1 MKAPTWGTVIGVM
14 MIIFGGCS
22 LRNDLQSINLPGAL
36 EKQKVIIHDAIDE
49 EVEED
54 SVTEQIDSLGTPEK
68 DGLDAFKDPKKI
80 VEDVLTLSEFT
91 KTWIVRFGY
100 IGVGVSLLYIL
111 GGIFL
116 LTPRKLSI
124 PITYTALIVSIAVS
138 GVQAVVLTSSGS
150 ASGLIALTSGFSQIF
165 GIIID
170 IILLSIVFASDK
182 EAYVFSNNEPRQ

>member
-36 EKQKVIIHDAIDE
+36 EKQKVIIHDAIE
-49 EVEED
+49 ENVKED
-54 SVTEQIDSLGTPEK
+54 SITTGQIDSLGTPEK

-80 VEDVLTLSEFT
+80 VDDVLTLSEFT

-124 PITYTALIVSIAVS
+124 PITYTALIVSLAVS
-138 GVQAVVLTSSGS
+138 GVQAIVLTSSGS

-182 EAYVFSNNEPRQ
+182 EAYQGITPS

>member
-22 LRNDLQSINLPGAL
+22 LRNDLQSINLPGEL
-36 EKQKVIIHDAIDE
+36 EKQKVIIHDAIE
-49 EVEED
+49 EKVETDSVAPAQMDSLDTPEED
-54 SVTEQIDSLGTPEK
+54 GIE
-68 DGLDAFKDPKKI
+68 AFKDPKKI

-91 KTWIVRFGY
+91 KTWMVRFGY

-111 GGIFL
+111 SGIFL

-138 GVQAVVLTSSGS
+138 GIQAVVLTSSGS

-182 EAYVFSNNEPRQ
+182 EAYQGDTPL

>member
-1 MKAPTWGTVIGVM
+1 MKAPTWGTAIGVI

-22 LRNDLQSINLPGAL
+22 VMNDLQSINLPGVL
-36 EKQKVIIHDAIDE
+36 EKQKVIINDTLE
-49 EVEED
+49 ENAEED
-54 SVTEQIDSLGTPEK
+54 SLVSEQIDSLGTPEK
-68 DGLDAFKDPKKI
+68 DGVDAFQDPKKI
-80 VEDVLTLSEFT
+80 AEEVLTLSEFT

-124 PITYTALIVSIAVS
+124 PIAYAALIVSIAFS
-138 GVQAVVLTSSGS
+138 GIQAVVLTSSGS

-182 EAYVFSNNEPRQ
+182 DAYHNALSS

>member
-1 MKAPTWGTVIGVM
+1 MKAPTWGTAIGVM

-22 LRNDLQSINLPGAL
+22 VMNDLQSINLPGVL
-36 EKQKVIIHDAIDE
+36 EKQKVIINDTIE
-49 EVEED
+49 ENAEED
-54 SVTEQIDSLGTPEK
+54 SLVSEQIDSLGTPEK
-68 DGLDAFKDPKKI
+68 DGIDAFQDPKKI
-80 VEDVLTLSEFT
+80 AEEVLTLSEFT

-124 PITYTALIVSIAVS
+124 PIAYAALIVSIAFS
-138 GVQAVVLTSSGS
+138 GIQAVVLTSSGS
-150 ASGLIALTSGFSQIF
+150 ASGIIALTSGFSQIF

-182 EAYVFSNNEPRQ
+182 EAYQGAVSS